1 MHISNLKTF
10 YFINDFDRDHISKLN
25 KNINIIYRNYDKKLN
40 VDYLKN
46 IRNFC
51 KINRF
56 KIFLAN
62 DLKNAIKLKFDGVY
76 IPSFNKKIF
85 RKDNLK
91 KNFLILGSAH
101 NLSEIRIKEK
111 QGVTSLFL
119 SPIFSKKNKQPLG
132 LYRFMNL
139 KRLTNINVVALG
151 GINKNSIKK
160 LNLINVNQF
169 ASISYINKL
178 YAK

>member
-1 MHISNLKTF
+1 MHISNYKTF
-10 YFINDFDRDHISKLN
+10 HFINDFNKDHILKLN
-25 KNINIIYRNYDKKLN
+25 KNISLIYRNYEKEIN
-40 VDYLKN
+40 INYLKK
-46 IRNFC
+46 IRDFSKAN
-51 KINRF
+51 NL

-91 KNFLILGSAH
+91 KDFMILGSAH

-111 QGVTSLFL
+111 QGVKSLFL
-119 SPIFSKKNKQPLG
+119 SPIFYKKNKQSLG
-132 LYRFMNL
+132 LYRFINL
-139 KRLTNINVVALG
+139 KKLTKIKVVALG
-151 GINKNSIKK
+151 GINKMSIKK
-160 LNLINVNQF
+160 LSLIKVNQF

-178 YAK
+178 YGK

>member
-1 MHISNLKTF
+1 M
-10 YFINDFDRDHISKLN
+10 
-25 KNINIIYRNYDKKLN
+25 
-40 VDYLKN
+40 
-46 IRNFC
+46 
-51 KINRF
+51 
-56 KIFLAN
+56 
-62 DLKNAIKLKFDGVY
+62 
-76 IPSFNKKIF
+76 
-85 RKDNLK
+85 
-91 KNFLILGSAH
+91 ILGSAH